1 MTGLEEV
8 ARGIGGMVLVGGA
21 LPVFCKL
28 TGKLMDTDI
37 PAFLGAIIAVG
48 VLVGQ
53 ISLGAILIAPLPSD
67 EPGNHHFRCEKR
79 INGLWLPGKSCTC
92 GYDEMKRLTDK
103 MERLQKESQ
112 RN

>member
-8 ARGIGGMVLVGGA
+8 ARGIGACVCAASA

-28 TGKLMDTDI
+28 TGKLMDTKI
-37 PAFLGAIIAVG
+37 PAFLGAVVAVG

-53 ISLGAILIAPLPSD
+53 ITLAALLVAPFPAD

-92 GYDEMKRLTDK
+92 GYDEMKQLTDK
-103 MERLQKESQ
+103 MERFQKESQ